1 MGRSRYRS
9 FFVLPTWTLRSVQVD
24 KAMSGNAM
32 FDSKYLTMLKHL
44 ALAEKAC
51 ENVSLH
57 LQRLGDFAVDNSLG
71 SDVCRVFTL
80 YEGCAAS
87 VHMLLKGMREQLENA
102 NESVPVDQLCRTV
115 SFP

>member
-1 MGRSRYRS
+1 MGWSRYCCLA
-9 FFVLPTWTLRSVQVD
+9 VLPTLPVCALQVD
-24 KAMSGNAM
+24 KAMTNAM
-32 FDSKYLTMLKHL
+32 FDSKYLLMLKHL
-44 ALAEKAC
+44 GLAEKAC
-51 ENVSLH
+51 ENVALH
-57 LQRLGDFAVDNSLG
+57 LQKLGDFAVDNSLG

-102 NESVPVDQLCRTV
+102 NEPVPVDQLCRTV